1 MKAKTPLQ
9 RESENFT
16 GENASDR
23 FLSLFLNPL
32 LSSVQHEG
40 ENGERD
46 GTAIMK
52 IQYVLIFFVLF
63 SVVMAAASEVSL
75 CQVPV
80 GLTPVFEADKVP
92 KDTPR
97 SLDVSVSHTVVGSLT
112 HAEGH

>member
-40 ENGERD
+40 ENVSENGERD

-80 GLTPVFEADKVP
+80 GLTPVFEADKLP

-97 SLDVSVSHTVVGSLT
+97 MFPFHTPS
-112 HAEGH
+112 